1 MEDFVLYNP
10 KLRVYKDGHIE
21 KYIKRQLDKE
31 GIKRTINNWVII
43 EYTPDANGYIKI
55 VVDKKQTYVH
65 RLVAEC
71 FLGLDPTQGWN
82 AMIDHIDRNPS
93 NNNVE
98 NLRIVNNQEN
108 QWNTESRG
116 YYYQKSK
123 NKYHATIRYNNEHI
137 FLGLFNTSEEA
148 HQAYLDAK
156 LKYHIIK
163 T

>member
-1 MEDFVLYNP
+1 M
-10 KLRVYKDGHIE
+10 K
-21 KYIKRQLDKE
+21 
-31 GIKRTINNWVII
+31 T
-43 EYTPDANGYIKI
+43 
-55 VVDKKQTYVH
+55 
-65 RLVAEC
+65 
-71 FLGLDPTQGWN
+71 
-82 AMIDHIDRNPS
+82 

-116 YYYQKSK
+116 YYFDKK
-123 NKYHATIRYNNEHI
+123 KKKFNARIVYNNEHI